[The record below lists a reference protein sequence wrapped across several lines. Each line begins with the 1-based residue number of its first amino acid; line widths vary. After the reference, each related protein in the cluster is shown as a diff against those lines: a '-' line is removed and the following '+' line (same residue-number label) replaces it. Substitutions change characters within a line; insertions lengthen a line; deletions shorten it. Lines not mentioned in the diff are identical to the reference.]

1 MSRRFWGGWVKRK
14 GLWQLLGLLVFVAVV
29 SFILGYVVMIRFI
42 L

>member
-1 MSRRFWGGWVKRK
+1 MKRK
-14 GLWQLLGLLVFVAVV
+14 GAWQLLALLIVVAGA

>member
-1 MSRRFWGGWVKRK
+1 VGGRGVWTLAGV
-14 GLWQLLGLLVFVAVV
+14 LVVLAVV